1 MLSSGTFLGTAT
13 FPMAALTALS
23 IFSAVYLA
31 ALGDAHTVAVG
42 LAVACVFYI
51 LAWLAP
57 RPDGQLANG
66 AQRAVDR
73 GQYGVG
79 YAVAGLVS
87 AFVPMLAVLAIGV
100 VLECFSR
107 ALVGDNM
114 TVWLWSYGVVTLPL
128 TLRAHLADRADR
140 TLNSIQ
146 SYAAQVSFALV
157 AFMMMFFSASPS
169 VVLMVA
175 IIPQAL
181 PFTVGF
187 FLALADR
194 NALRDVQM

>member
-1 MLSSGTFLGTAT
+1 
-13 FPMAALTALS
+13 MAALTGLS

-31 ALGDAHTVAVG
+31 AIGDAHTVAVG
-42 LAVACVFYI
+42 LAVASVFYI
-51 LAWLAP
+51 LAWLSP

-73 GQYGVG
+73 GQNGVG

-87 AFVPMLAVLAIGV
+87 AFVPVLAVLAIGV

-107 ALVGDNM
+107 ALASDDLG
-114 TVWLWSYGVVTLPL
+114 VWLWSYGVVTLPL

-157 AFMMMFFSASPS
+157 AFMTMSFSASPS